1 MPDIGRWGVVDP
13 LAETSR
19 RWSTYTYAFNNP
31 IRFID
36 TDGMQNQD
44 IIFGKS
50 VSAETQNK
58 IVGDL
63 EKETGLKLSVGD
75 DGKLSYQES
84 ADAGGSKTARD
95 MLKGAIDNHR
105 TEYQVNSDNSKGTSI
120 DPTGSRG
127 EVIDGVYSAT
137 VTYDLNINTD
147 QIDKFIAGT
156 SEALNPL
163 TMGYGMSTLHEISH
177 KYNKLE
183 DQNYIYGLSGDNE
196 KVINTIRTELDSSG
210 QFTLPFGQRK
220 SYSPME
226 TLYKG
231 KSHYFTPFESTP
243 AVMQY
248 DFNKINMK
256 KNLFILTPKTK

>member
-1 MPDIGRWGVVDP
+1 M
-13 LAETSR
+13 
-19 RWSTYTYAFNNP
+19 
-31 IRFID
+31 
-36 TDGMQNQD
+36 
-44 IIFGKS
+44 
-50 VSAETQNK
+50 
-58 IVGDL
+58 
-63 EKETGLKLSVGD
+63 KL
-75 DGKLSYQES
+75 L
-84 ADAGGSKTARD
+84 
-95 MLKGAIDNHR
+95 I
-105 TEYQVNSDNSKGTSI
+105 
-120 DPTGSRG
+120 
-127 EVIDGVYSAT
+127 
-137 VTYDLNINTD
+137 
-147 QIDKFIAGT
+147 
-156 SEALNPL
+156 L